1 MKYLIA
7 CLGNIGHEYAQT
19 RHNIGFMIADRMA
32 KEFDV
37 QFTTSRFAMISE
49 MRFKGRVMLV
59 IKPTTYMNL
68 SGKAVRYWMTQEKI
82 PLENILIVLDEIAL
96 PLGTLRMKKKGSDA
110 GHNGLSDIINSLG
123 TNNFCRLRFGI
134 GNDFPYGKQIDYV
147 IGQWKASEMTVVEQ
161 RLDIAVEMIKSFVT
175 QGVDLTMNQY
185 NNK

>member
-7 CLGNIGHEYAQT
+7 CLGNIGQEYAKT

-68 SGKAVRYWMTQEKI
+68 SGKAVRYWMTQEKY
-82 PLENILIVLDEIAL
+82 
-96 PLGTLRMKKKGSDA
+96 R
-110 GHNGLSDIINSLG
+110 
-123 TNNFCRLRFGI
+123 
-134 GNDFPYGKQIDYV
+134 
-147 IGQWKASEMTVVEQ
+147 
-161 RLDIAVEMIKSFVT
+161 
-175 QGVDLTMNQY
+175 
-185 NNK
+185 